1 MSANFMRKPFV
12 WLCLSLWG
20 MISFSAQANLAI
32 GTAATPASN
41 LTVPAGFKAEL
52 VRSALSVEGSWVC
65 MAIDDKGRL
74 IISPQE
80 VLRRDA
86 AGKVAEGG
94 LLRMTLGTDGNVS
107 LVERIDLPVGGAMGL
122 LYAFNSLYVNGE
134 GASGTGLY
142 RLTDTNGD
150 DKYDKVEFLK
160 AFEGTYRTA
169 ATGEH
174 GPHGIVLGPDNQLYI
189 INGNETKAPSPLRAD
204 SPHQNFAEDQLLPQ
218 LLWPANYTWANGYAP
233 AGYVVRTD
241 KDGKEWTLITGGLRN
256 AYDLAFNRDGEMFT
270 FDSDM
275 DWDDGAPWYR
285 PTRINHLVSG
295 GEYGW
300 RKGSGKWPDYY
311 PDSLRSTL
319 DIGRSSPTGVKFGY
333 DAQFPR
339 PYRMALYLCDWA
351 FGTIYSV
358 QLTPSGASY
367 KAKAEPFVTGR
378 PLNVTDMEF
387 GKDGAMYFITGGRGT
402 QSGLYRV
409 SYSEPLPKT
418 LPKWG
423 PPEQEGSKQR
433 ALRHQLEAFH
443 GKRDPKAIE
452 FLWPHLDSG
461 DRTIRYAARI
471 ALEWQE
477 VNLWQARALSETN
490 ANAGLASLLAL
501 ARTGGKETQPELLK
515 ALAKWPLDTL
525 SEEQKLDKLRVI
537 EVSFTRQGKPD
548 EALRKLAL
556 EKLGRQYPAA
566 SANYNRE
573 LCNLLV
579 YLEAPDIVS
588 KTMKLLLSSS
598 VQEEQLHYALNLR
611 LVKHGWT
618 DELRR
623 NYFSWFPQ
631 AAENYHG
638 SSKVI
643 GFLEDIRKEAAN
655 NLNANERTALASLVN
670 APLVT
675 SSIPTNIPTR
685 SFVKEWTMK
694 ELIAQLGEVS
704 KGRSFERGKK
714 AFLEAQCVQCHRFGS
729 IGGAIGPDIT
739 AAGNRYTRQD
749 LLEAIVDPSKV
760 VPDMFQNVVIT
771 TKDGEEVTGRMLSDE
786 ANKVIIQPNPLQ
798 PTKVEILKSNIAKQ
812 DRSKVS
818 PMPEGLLNVLSRDEI
833 LDLLAY
839 LESGGSP
846 NYPSFQK

>member
-1 MSANFMRKPFV
+1 MSATFMRKPIV
-12 WLCLSLWG
+12 WLCLSL
-20 MISFSAQANLAI
+20 MFSFSAHANLAV
-32 GTAATPASN
+32 GNAATPAAN
-41 LTVPAGFKAEL
+41 VTVPAGFKAEL
-52 VRSALSVEGSWVC
+52 VRSALTVEGSWVC
-65 MAIDDKGRL
+65 LAIDDKGRL
-74 IISPQE
+74 IISPQDI
-80 VLRRDA
+80 LRRDA
-86 AGKVAEGG
+86 SGKVAEGG
-94 LLRMTLGTDGNVS
+94 LLRMTLGADGNVA

-122 LYAFNSLYVNGE
+122 LYAFNSLYVSGE
-134 GASGTGLY
+134 GAEGTGLY

-160 AFEGTYRTA
+160 QFEGTFRTP

-174 GPHGIVLGPDNQLYI
+174 GPHGIVLGPDNHLYI
-189 INGNETKAPSPLRAD
+189 INGNETKAPSPLRPD
-204 SPHQNFAEDQLLPQ
+204 SPHKNYAEDQLLPQ
-218 LLWPANYTWANGYAP
+218 LLWPANYTWANGYPP

-241 KDGKEWTLITGGLRN
+241 KDGKEWTLIAGGLRN
-256 AYDLAFNRDGEMFT
+256 SYDLAFNRDGEMFT

-285 PTRINHLVSG
+285 PTRVNHIVSG

-339 PYRMALYLCDWA
+339 PYRMALFLCDWA
-351 FGTIYSV
+351 FGTIYAV

-409 SYSEPLPKT
+409 TYMEPLPKV

-433 ALRHQLEAFH
+433 ALRHELEAFH
-443 GKRDPKAIE
+443 GKVDPKAID

-471 ALEWQE
+471 ALEWQD
-477 VNLWQARALSETN
+477 VNLWKARALSEAN
-490 ANAGLASLLAL
+490 PNAGLAALLAL
-501 ARTGGKETQPELLK
+501 ARCAGKETQVDLLK
-515 ALAKWPLDTL
+515 GLAKWPLDTL

-537 EVSFTRQGKPD
+537 EVSFSRQGKPE

-556 EKLGRQYPAA
+556 EKLGKQYP
-566 SANYNRE
+566 SSLSMYNRE

-579 YLEAPDIVS
+579 FLEAPDVVE
-588 KTMKLLLSSS
+588 KTMKLLQSST
-598 VQEEQLHYALNLR
+598 VQEDQIHYAFTLR
-611 LVKHGWT
+611 FVKQGWT
-618 DELRR
+618 PELRR
-623 NYFSWFPQ
+623 AYFAWFPK
-631 AAENYHG
+631 AAEDYHG
-638 SSKVI
+638 SSKVL
-643 GFLEDIRKEAAN
+643 GFLEDIRKDAMTS
-655 NLNANERTALASLVN
+655 LNDTERTSLASLL
-670 APLVT
+670 ATPLVAA
-675 SSIPTNIPTR
+675 SVPTNIPAR
-685 SFVKEWTMK
+685 AFVKEWTMK
-694 ELIAQLGEVS
+694 ELVPQLDQVS
-704 KGRSFERGKK
+704 KGRSFEKGKN
-714 AFLEAQCVQCHRFGS
+714 AFLGAQCVLCHRFGS
-729 IGGAIGPDIT
+729 IGGAVGPDIT
-739 AAGNRYTRQD
+739 AAGNRYTRTD
-749 LLEAIVDPSKV
+749 LLEAIMDPSKV

-771 TKDGEEVTGRMLSDE
+771 TRNGEEHTGRILTDE
-786 ANKVIIQPNPLQ
+786 ATKVVLQPNPLQ
-798 PTKVEILKSNIAKQ
+798 PAKIEILKSNITKQ
-812 DRSKVS
+812 DRSKLS
-818 PMPEGLLNVLSRDEI
+818 PMPEGLLNVLSREEI
-833 LDLLAY
+833 LDLIAY